1 MDGLALSLT
10 AARQHIAVGGPQ
22 DVVGGR
28 RTAVAR
34 APLVGRNDSSHVLR
48 TARRVPCF
56 SGGAH
61 KGRLQHAL
69 RKASP
74 NFSGFS
80 RKVSVN
86 TVGHNCREDVEA
98 YIASQVDAAS
108 FADPSFRDM
117 LKEFTTIREDVDLSL
132 PTESLHGR
140 YWYNL
145 HLVLVNAE
153 RYPVVDRR
161 RLGRV
166 HEFSFKI
173 AERKGYKISRLSV
186 MPDHL
191 HAALRGNIEESPQEI
206 ALAFQNNLAY
216 ARGKCGTGHAR
227 FTWARSASTICGRF
241 AAKNGRSH
249 RRDWGRG
256 GRGLAGQPDSP
267 PWPGYPLAGRGE
279 VSDSRGRVC

>member
-1 MDGLALSLT
+1 MSPVFLA
-10 AARQHIAVGGPQ
+10 
-22 DVVGGR
+22 
-28 RTAVAR
+28 
-34 APLVGRNDSSHVLR
+34 
-48 TARRVPCF
+48 
-56 SGGAH
+56 GA

-161 RLGRV
+161 AWQGPRV
-166 HEFSFKI
+166 LLRDCGTQGF
-173 AERKGYKISRLSV
+173 KISRLSV

-191 HAALRGNIEESPQEI
+191 HAASGNIEESPQEI

-216 ARGKCGTGHAR
+216 ALGQVRHWACR
-227 FTWARSASTICGRF
+227 FT
-241 AAKNGRSH
+241 
-249 RRDWGRG
+249 
-256 GRGLAGQPDSP
+256 
-267 PWPGYPLAGRGE
+267 
-279 VSDSRGRVC
+279 

>member
-1 MDGLALSLT
+1 MDGLALSST
-10 AARQHIAVGGPQ
+10 AARQPVAVGGPQ
-22 DVVGGR
+22 TLVGGAR
-28 RTAVAR
+28 AAVAR
-34 APLVGRNDSSHVLR
+34 GPLDGRNDSGHLLH

-56 SGGAH
+56 SGGAA

-69 RKASP
+69 RKATP

-98 YIASQVDAAS
+98 YIASQVDAAA

-145 HLVLVNAE
+145 HLVLVTAE
-153 RYPVVDRR
+153 RHRVVDRT
-161 RLGRV
+161 RLGTL
-166 HEFSFKI
+166 HDFSFKI

-191 HAALRGNIEESPQEI
+191 HAALRGDIEQSPQEI

-216 ARGKCGTGHAR
+216 ALGQVPHWACTFYVGTFGEYDM
-227 FTWARSASTICGRF
+227 WAI
-241 AAKNGRSH
+241 
-249 RRDWGRG
+249 RRKERP
-256 GRGLAGQPDSP
+256 LSP
-267 PWPGYPLAGRGE
+267 P
-279 VSDSRGRVC
+279 